1 MQPVCRPTGKAA
13 LSGNRACASG
23 PTRGPVLVTDR
34 VRQWRSRSTSGG
46 RVMHEHQYEERGESL
61 RPKASRI
68 DEESGAHAGP
78 AAAAGRKDAL
88 GAEDIL
94 GLQRSVGNAGVTS
107 LMEEERSPVHDVI
120 SSGGRPLEPDV
131 RTDMEAR
138 MGHDFSD
145 VRVHDD
151 SSATQSAQAVNAHA
165 YTVGSNIVFQRDQYD
180 PSSAAGKTT
189 LAHELTH
196 VVQQRSGPVD
206 GTSAPGGI
214 KVSDPSDRFER
225 EAAANAD
232 RVMATPAPVQ
242 TAALSSSG
250 PAVQRHTGEH
260 EDEVQGSFVQR
271 AGDEEEEEVQGLF
284 VQREAPAG
292 EEEEEVQGLFVQR
305 ADPDEEEEP
314 A

>member
-1 MQPVCRPTGKAA
+1 
-13 LSGNRACASG
+13 
-23 PTRGPVLVTDR
+23 
-34 VRQWRSRSTSGG
+34 
-46 RVMHEHQYEERGESL
+46 MHEHSYDERIDTM

-68 DEESGAHAGP
+68 DEEVGGHAGK
-78 AAAAGRKDAL
+78 AAAAGRTDAL
-88 GAEDIL
+88 GADDIL

-107 LMEEERSPVHDVI
+107 LLEEERSPVHDVI

-131 RTDMEAR
+131 RADMEGR

-151 SSATQSAQAVNAHA
+151 SAAASSAQAVNAHA
-165 YTVGSNIVFQRDQYD
+165 YTVGSNIVFQRDKYD
-180 PSSAAGKTT
+180 PSSAEGKTT

-225 EAAANAD
+225 EASANAD
-232 RVMATPAPVQ
+232 QVMSAPAPVQ
-242 TAALSSSG
+242 ALSSSG
-250 PAVQRHTGEH
+250 PAVQRE
-260 EDEVQGSFVQR
+260 
-271 AGDEEEEEVQGLF
+271 AAPEEEEEVQGLF
-284 VQREAPAG
+284 VQRHAGGDHDEEAVQGLFVQREAAP

-305 ADPDEEEEP
+305 AAPEEEEEEAP